1 MIPILSII
9 ALALAIYGVL
19 ALIGGRLAVG
29 IGSIL
34 AAILIGPAGISLF
47 GGQEITLSF

>member
-19 ALIGGRLAVG
+19 QLVKGHLAVG
-29 IGSIL
+29 IGAIL
-34 AAILIGPAGISLF
+34 AAILVGPAGISLF
-47 GGQEITLSF
+47 GGQEITLNL